1 MSTHA
6 IFTKFLP
13 CSNTRGSRIRAK
25 FEIGG
30 GAISIPYPHHLSGE
44 SAHELAA
51 RTLIDKFNPDFLLI
65 ESAGIKSGFVFIA
78 ASKKHYA

>member
-1 MSTHA
+1 MHA
-6 IFTKFLP
+6 IFTKFVP
-13 CSNTRGSRIRAK
+13 ATDTRGSRIRAK
-25 FEIGG
+25 FAIGG
-30 GAISIPYPHHLSGE
+30 GAISVPYPHHLSGE

-51 RTLIDKFNPDFLLI
+51 RQLIEKFNPDLLLI